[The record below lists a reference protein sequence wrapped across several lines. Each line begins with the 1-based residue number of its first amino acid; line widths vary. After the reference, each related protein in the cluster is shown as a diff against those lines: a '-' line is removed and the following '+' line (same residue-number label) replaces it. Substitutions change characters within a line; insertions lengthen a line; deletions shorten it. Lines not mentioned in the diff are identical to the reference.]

1 MATKKTKGRGVIE
14 ETKTAYNFK
23 NRDPIFDVV
32 QAAVSESNM
41 SYREIRNEGGASTT
55 TVRNYM
61 VGATRSGRHD
71 TLMATLKAVGAD
83 VEYILPSGK
92 RMKLLGGK

>member
-1 MATKKTKGRGVIE
+1 MATKKTKSRGVIE

-23 NRDPIFDVV
+23 NRDPIFDIVHASV
-32 QAAVSESNM
+32 TESGL
-41 SYREIRNEGGASTT
+41 SFREIRDEGGASTT
-55 TVRNYM
+55 TIRNYM

-71 TLMATLKAVGAD
+71 TLMATLKAVGVD

-92 RMKLLGGK
+92 RMKLGGK